1 MSVQAVV
8 LVHGAGSGPG
18 VFDQW
23 LLPGAVAVDLQA
35 GLDVGHASMEDYAGR
50 VAAVVSATPGEA
62 GVVGWSMGGLV
73 SMMAARDAA
82 PRALVVVE
90 PSAPAEVQGW
100 HPEVSM
106 RSGTYD
112 PEEEYGRF
120 PDEMAAR
127 PESLRARSE
136 RKRGISVPSIQC
148 PLLVVHGADYPRE
161 RGSDVA
167 AFYDAEELAFP
178 QLHHFDLI
186 RSSEVRDSIA
196 AWLGR

>member
-1 MSVQAVV
+1 MSVQSVV
-8 LVHGAGSGPG
+8 LVHGAGSGPW
-18 VFDQW
+18 VFDRW

-35 GLDVGHASMEDYAGR
+35 GLDVGDASMEDYEGR
-50 VAAVVSATPGEA
+50 VAAVISAAPDDVR
-62 GVVGWSMGGLV
+62 VVGWSMGGLV
-73 SMMAARDAA
+73 AMMAARAAA

-100 HPEVSM
+100 HLEVSM
-106 RSGTYD
+106 QSGTYD

-120 PDEMAAR
+120 PEGMAAR

-148 PLLVVHGADYPRE
+148 PLLVVHGADYARE
-161 RGSDVA
+161 RGSQVA
-167 AFYDAEELAFP
+167 AFYDAEEMAFP

-196 AWLGR
+196 SWLGR